1 MGAVLAAGLLAG
13 LVAGLVGL
21 GDGLAAV
28 CLGGSFFFDFEAGIF
43 DKSQCRKSISMDAY
57 LGFGWGWSTVAMV
70 ASGSGKKQ
78 NRR

>member
-28 CLGGSFFFDFEAGIF
+28 WGGSFFFVFEAGIF